1 MKINIIGTVPPPI
14 GGISVH
20 IKRTKKFLDE
30 RKIESVVYNEANWGR
45 EEDDIYPI
53 KNYKFFMCRLPFL
66 KADVF
71 HFHSINIK
79 IRILLGV
86 YNFFGKKIILTVHG
100 ESLTDQL
107 KSSSFIT
114 RYLLLKSLNKLERI
128 VCVNN
133 SITNN
138 LIQFGVEHQ
147 KVITVPGY
155 IHPQEDKEDIL
166 SIPETVWGFIKRT
179 PFLISAN
186 GCVRFYKNEDLY
198 GIDMLIE
205 LMKKLKDNRIETSLL
220 FAVLDKDSQTELE
233 KTYYQELKE
242 RIIRYKLENHIMFYE
257 VENTEFYPI
266 LQKTNLFIRP
276 TNTDGLGVSITEAIH
291 YRVPSIASKVCE
303 RPTGTILFESRNV
316 DDLFEKVIKVI
327 QNYNEYVDEIS
338 VINNQDY
345 AENLLSIYRE
355 VSSK

>member
-20 IKRTKKFLDE
+20 IKRTKQVLDE
-30 RKIESVVYNEANWGR
+30 RKIESVVYNEAKWGR
-45 EEDDIYPI
+45 EEDDIYSI
-53 KNYKFFMCRLPFL
+53 KNYKSFMCRLPFL

-71 HFHSINIK
+71 HFHSIDIK

-100 ESLTDQL
+100 ESLSDQL
-107 KSSSFIT
+107 KSSSFFT
-114 RYLLLKSLNKLERI
+114 RYLLLKSLNKLEKI
-128 VCVNN
+128 ICVNS

-138 LIQFGVEHQ
+138 LIQFGVENQ

-155 IHPQEDKEDIL
+155 IHPQEDKKDIL
-166 SIPETVWGFIKRT
+166 SIPETVWGFIKRA

-205 LMKKLKDNRIETSLL
+205 LIKRLKDNRIETSLL
-220 FAVLDKDSQTELE
+220 FAVLDKDSQTGPE

-242 RIIRYKLENHIMFYE
+242 RIIRYKLENYIMFYE

-291 YRVPSIASKVCE
+291 YNVPSVASDVCE
-303 RPTGTILFESRNV
+303 RPTGTMLFESRNL
-316 DDLFEKVIKVI
+316 DDLFEKVIKII
-327 QNYNEYVDEIS
+327 QNYNEHVDEVR

-345 AENLLSIYRE
+345 AESLLSIYRE